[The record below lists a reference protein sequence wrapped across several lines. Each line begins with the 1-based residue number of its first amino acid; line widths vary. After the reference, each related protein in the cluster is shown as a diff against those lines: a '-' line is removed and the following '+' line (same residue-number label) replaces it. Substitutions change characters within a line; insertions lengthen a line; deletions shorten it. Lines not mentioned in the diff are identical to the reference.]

1 MILDKFFVKLGYEYD
16 KDKMEKF
23 NKGVKATL
31 GSMKKLAIVAIGLA
45 TSLGLMYS
53 RFANKALTQ
62 KRLGQGLNTTRE
74 ELEGINRAANELTG
88 SSSGA
93 NRLLDML
100 SDLRAKKES
109 GLISEQ
115 DLETFAKLRLNL
127 GDLINKSLPD
137 RILAVSKAIQAQGK
151 REQRRTFVRGGFDA
165 EAQNFVLGLT
175 GELLKKLTPEKFDTK
190 NIEKLNNMFSRMA
203 DTFGDEF
210 LKNIEPIIEKLIP
223 AFEDLLEV
231 IPQITK
237 GFTTLLTT
245 VYDFIEKEVGKR
257 AFNIQKDAEFFMQN
271 PSKLFD
277 LGSSAKLQEIGGVIK
292 DASIT
297 INNNINTASSELVK
311 SLTTNEIAKSIN
323 QLVRQY
329 QNPEK
334 N

>member
-16 KDKMEKF
+16 KEKMEKF
-23 NKGVKATL
+23 NKGVKSTL
-31 GSMKKLAIVAIGLA
+31 GFMKKLAIAAIGLA
-45 TSLGLMYS
+45 TSMGIMYS
-53 RFANKALTQ
+53 KFANKVLAQ
-62 KRLGQGLNTTRE
+62 KRLGQQFNTTRE

-88 SSSGA
+88 SRSGA

-100 SDLRAKKES
+100 SDLRARKEA

-115 DLETFAKLRLNL
+115 DLETFSRLRLSL

-175 GELLKKLTPEKFDTK
+175 AALLKKITPEKFNTK
-190 NIEKLNNMFSRMA
+190 NIEKLNNIFSRMA
-203 DTFGDEF
+203 DTFGDDF
-210 LKNIEPIIEKLIP
+210 LKNIEPLVEKMIP
-223 AFEDLLEV
+223 VFEDLLSV
-231 IPQITK
+231 IPKLTK
-237 GFTTLLTT
+237 SFTKLLTT
-245 VYDFIEKEVGKR
+245 TYDFIEKEIGKR
-257 AFNIQKDAEFFMQN
+257 IFNIQKEAEFFFQN
-271 PSKLFD
+271 PSSVFD
-277 LGSSAKLQEIGGVIK
+277 LGRSKKLQAAGIGIK
-292 DASIT
+292 DAAIT
-297 INNNINTASSELVK
+297 INNNINTASSSLVK